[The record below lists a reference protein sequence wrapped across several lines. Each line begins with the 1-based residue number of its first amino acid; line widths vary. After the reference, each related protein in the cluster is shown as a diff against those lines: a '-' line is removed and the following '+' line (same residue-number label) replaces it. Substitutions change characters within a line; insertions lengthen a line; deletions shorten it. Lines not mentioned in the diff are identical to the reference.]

1 MSGPLVIGRILSFDE
16 ETHRNGKTV
25 RWCLVD
31 VGEEEPRGIVCGARN
46 FMSGDLVVV
55 ALPDARL
62 AGGVAIT
69 ARKTY
74 GHISDG
80 MICSPRELGLGDDHT
95 GILVLEPDEA
105 KPGED
110 AHSLLRLRDDVLDIA
125 VTPDRGYC
133 LSIRGV
139 AREAATAYGVP
150 FHDPALAEP
159 ARTDGGWPVRL
170 LVPAGCDRFVAQTVT
185 GFDPFARSPRWLQR
199 RVQLGG
205 MRPISLAV
213 DVTNYVMLEL
223 GQPIHA
229 YDRATLSGPIVV
241 RRARP
246 GERLRTLDGVIRE
259 LDSDD
264 LLIADDSGPIGLAGV
279 MGGAT
284 TEISAATTDL
294 VIEAAH
300 FDPATIARAARRHK
314 LPSEASRRFERGV
327 DCELPPVA
335 GLRVAKLLVELG
347 GGVVGPATHE
357 WTGPVTR
364 AVRMP
369 WELPTRV
376 AGRTVGRAVVTER
389 LEQVGCT
396 VGESAEFAARPDVV
410 EVTVP
415 SWRPDLTDPNDL
427 AEEVIRLEGYDT
439 IPSVL
444 PVAPA
449 GRGLTVSQRLRR
461 RVGRELAGAGYTEVW
476 AYPFMSSATLDAMG
490 LPEGDG
496 RRVAVRLANPLS
508 DEEPLLRTTLLPGLL
523 GVVRRNVGRGQTDLT
538 VFECGLVFRP
548 DPVRQPDAPRL
559 PVDRRPTDE
568 ELARLEAAVPR
579 QPWHVATALAGS
591 WEPKG
596 WWGSGR
602 PVSWA
607 DAIEAARVVARA
619 ARVQLTVAAEDHAPW
634 HPGRCAALFV
644 HGRRVGHA
652 GELHPRVVEALD
664 LPARTCTMEL
674 DLDAFHASDEPVRA
688 PRFSTFPVATLDVA
702 LIVDAHVPAAEVE
715 AALRDGAGDLLES
728 LRLFDMFTGSQIG
741 AGKKSLAYALRFRAV
756 DRTLTVEETTAA
768 RDAAVAAA
776 AARTGA
782 VLRGG

>member
-1 MSGPLVIGRILSFDE
+1 
-16 ETHRNGKTV
+16 
-25 RWCLVD
+25 
-31 VGEEEPRGIVCGARN
+31 
-46 FMSGDLVVV
+46 
-55 ALPDARL
+55 
-62 AGGVAIT
+62 
-69 ARKTY
+69 
-74 GHISDG
+74 
-80 MICSPRELGLGDDHT
+80 
-95 GILVLEPDEA
+95 
-105 KPGED
+105 
-110 AHSLLRLRDDVLDIA
+110 
-125 VTPDRGYC
+125 
-133 LSIRGV
+133 
-139 AREAATAYGVP
+139 
-150 FHDPALAEP
+150 
-159 ARTDGGWPVRL
+159 
-170 LVPAGCDRFVAQTVT
+170 
-185 GFDPFARSPRWLQR
+185 
-199 RVQLGG
+199 
-205 MRPISLAV
+205 
-213 DVTNYVMLEL
+213 
-223 GQPIHA
+223 
-229 YDRATLSGPIVV
+229 
-241 RRARP
+241 
-246 GERLRTLDGVIRE
+246 
-259 LDSDD
+259 
-264 LLIADDSGPIGLAGV
+264 
-279 MGGAT
+279 
-284 TEISAATTDL
+284 
-294 VIEAAH
+294 
-300 FDPATIARAARRHK
+300 
-314 LPSEASRRFERGV
+314 
-327 DCELPPVA
+327 
-335 GLRVAKLLVELG
+335 
-347 GGVVGPATHE
+347 
-357 WTGPVTR
+357 
-364 AVRMP
+364 
-369 WELPTRV
+369 
-376 AGRTVGRAVVTER
+376 
-389 LEQVGCT
+389 
-396 VGESAEFAARPDVV
+396 
-410 EVTVP
+410 
-415 SWRPDLTDPNDL
+415 
-427 AEEVIRLEGYDT
+427 
-439 IPSVL
+439 
-444 PVAPA
+444 
-449 GRGLTVSQRLRR
+449 
-461 RVGRELAGAGYTEVW
+461 
-476 AYPFMSSATLDAMG
+476 MSSATLDAMG